1 MVYKKSYRGQRT
13 GSTIRKLHTYLQSTN
28 EGFVDYKLKDSFF
41 QHEPEKLQK
50 IFDRKDQ
57 FFSDGRKMPSLLL
70 YKEVDPELNHVPLNF
85 EHRRGNQVVYSLNK
99 YKRWTLP
106 SVVQEN
112 IESLSEEDFRV
123 VLHERRSVIE
133 KKCRSSFNIFIGQC
147 NWNDCVKYVDSKTPV
162 SCARPGRS
170 AASYFCDLRRKC
182 MEGGNTGKKPLSR
195 KRIRH
200 NMHSRGVQRKS
211 ELQSKRPK
219 VDNHS
224 NYNRYMLLD
233 GADNN
238 DMAEFRYEICVPG
251 KKTSRFKPNR
261 DLREDRLCDRVQRY
275 FRIIKKSKSLLK
287 QKGMV
292 NGHRQNWH
300 TDNWYLRKGY
310 EDESTQG
317 TSVGSCCSLNRK
329 LSVEFETCQKNLL
342 VCTCSWA
349 KCVHCGAQNEEEE
362 EERMEKR
369 ATMSVDILDCLKKA
383 RYNKRSVKTKEKKRK
398 LTEKDGEFNKKSHI
412 VYLNDPSVEKTTT
425 IIKEEEDSDN
435 SNSAPISESTAEDVQ
450 MPNFVKCFLR
460 RSEIEDIL
468 RQTPGI
474 SSTSS
479 YPMVYLFPLNK
490 SVKYDE
496 NENVSNLEWG
506 HNTMNGDV
514 PALEIQETFGS
525 TFSPPEQDIAEYR
538 LRIVGNQ
545 QVYNTEKANDKLAQ
559 LLTPQEEYLMIQSA
573 SAVFQSAQDAVHQ
586 HSTDKSILTKDP
598 HKLCQM
604 KSAFDWLPRLTYSVT
619 TIQLASLKNVTS
631 TSFFREVQI
640 EYPTQNMSG
649 IKHEDECGV
658 CFSSLGDS
666 GKDSTEGVV
675 ILPCRHSFCRACLL
689 QYLVQNIRTG
699 ARRIS
704 CMQYKCSSVIDPVTV
719 RSLVPDRLFS
729 QWVYR
734 QQEQAVMSTGNWKWC
749 PSSTC
754 DHILSVV
761 SNKFGAKIPR
771 AHLRIMEVGCVCGT
785 EFCLDC
791 NEAPHWPASCQ
802 QIKAYTKAL
811 DIQNDLSKEKDYMRS
826 FKVNVKPCP
835 LCKEKVDKNGGC
847 NAMMCRCGHH
857 FCWLCLKPNP
867 YSQHSCKA
875 VPLQEI
881 DIVSVKVLKF
891 HVKFLELAYSYRVQ
905 CYPLIKWKEALSRN
919 PQVSA
924 RTFEKK
930 VFGVKQDKWMSIV
943 SLKSSQLKHLSF
955 VVETLNLL
963 EKVCISISS
972 TSRKSHAG
980 REFRSLTNTV
990 DFIISRL
997 LELLQVPPNTQTD
1010 NQMNRL
1016 QNILSKKI
1024 KMMVLLS
1031 VYLQRIHS
1039 KKDTTKTPPT
1049 VRYQTVYN

>member
-1 MVYKKSYRGQRT
+1 MVYKKPYRGQRS
-13 GSTIRKLHTYLQSTN
+13 GRTIRKLHMYLQSTN
-28 EGFVDYKLKDSFF
+28 EGFVDYKLMDHLNQS
-41 QHEPEKLQK
+41 EPEKLQK
-50 IFDRKDQ
+50 IYDRKDQ
-57 FFSDGRKMPSLLL
+57 FFSDGRKMPPLLL
-70 YKEVDPELNHVPLNF
+70 DKEVDAEINNIRLIL
-85 EHRRGNQVVYSLNK
+85 EHRLGRHVLYSLNK

-112 IESLSEEDFRV
+112 IESLSDEHFRV
-123 VLHERRSVIE
+123 VLNERRSVIE
-133 KKCRSSFNIFIGQC
+133 KQSKFGYSIFNGHYL
-147 NWNDCVKYVDSKTPV
+147 WNDCVKYVDSKTPV

-182 MEGGNTGKKPLSR
+182 MEEGNTGKNPLSR

-211 ELQSKRPK
+211 ELLNKRPK
-219 VDNHS
+219 VDNKS
-224 NYNRYMLLD
+224 EYNKYMLLD
-233 GADNN
+233 GADNK
-238 DMAEFRYEICVPG
+238 DMAEFRYEICAPG
-251 KKTSRFKPNR
+251 KQTSRCKPTR
-261 DLREDRLCDRVQRY
+261 DLREDRLHDRVDRSY
-275 FRIIKKSKSLLK
+275 LIKKKSKSLFK
-287 QKGMV
+287 QKGHV
-292 NGHRQNWH
+292 NGIRQNWH
-300 TDNWYLRKGY
+300 KWYLRKGY
-310 EDESTQG
+310 KDESTQDTG
-317 TSVGSCCSLNRK
+317 VGCSSNRK
-329 LSVEFETCQKNLL
+329 LLVEFEAHQKNPS
-342 VCTCSWA
+342 VRICCEA
-349 KCVHCGAQNEEEE
+349 ECVYCGDQNEEEDV
-362 EERMEKR
+362 ERMGKVT
-369 ATMSVDILDCLKKA
+369 TMSVDILDCLKKT
-383 RYNKRSVKTKEKKRK
+383 RDYKRTVKAKREKRK
-398 LTEKDGEFNKKSHI
+398 LTEKDWEFLNKKSHI
-412 VYLNDPSVEKTTT
+412 VYLNDPSVEKT
-425 IIKEEEDSDN
+425 KEEDDSNN
-435 SNSAPISESTAEDVQ
+435 SNSAPLFESIAEDVQ
-450 MPNFVKCFLR
+450 LPNFVKCFLR
-460 RSEIEDIL
+460 RSEIEDIF

-479 YPMVYLFPLNK
+479 YPVVYLFPLKK

-545 QVYNTEKANDKLAQ
+545 QLYNTEKANEKLQ
-559 LLTPQEEYLMIQSA
+559 LLTPQEEYLMILSA
-573 SAVFQSAQDAVHQ
+573 SAVFQSAKDAVQQ

-598 HKLCQM
+598 YKLCQM
-604 KSAFDWLPRLTYSVT
+604 KSAFDWLPRLTYNVT
-619 TIQLASLKNVTS
+619 TIQLASLKSVTS

-640 EYPTQNMSG
+640 EYPTQDMNG

-658 CFSSLGDS
+658 CFSLLVDS
-666 GKDSTEGVV
+666 GKDSTGGVV
-675 ILPCRHSFCRACLL
+675 ILPCWHLFCRACLL

-699 ARRIS
+699 GRRIS
-704 CMQYKCSSVIDPVTV
+704 CMQYKCSSEIDPVTV

-761 SNKFGAKIPR
+761 PNQFGVKLPR

-791 NEAPHWPASCQ
+791 NEPPHWPASCQ

-811 DIQNDLSKEKDYMRS
+811 DIQNDLSKDKDYMRS

-847 NAMMCRCGHH
+847 NAMTCRCGHH

-867 YSQHSCKA
+867 YSQHTCKT

-891 HVKFLELAYSYRVQ
+891 HVKFLELAYSYRVR
-905 CYPLIKWKEALSRN
+905 CFPLIKWKESLSRKL
-919 PQVSA
+919 QVLA
-924 RTFEKK
+924 ITLEKNI
-930 VFGVKQDKWMSIV
+930 FGINQDKWMSRV
-943 SLKSSQLKHLSF
+943 SLTSSQLKHLSF

-980 REFRSLTNTV
+980 REFKSLSNTV

-997 LELLQVPPNTQTD
+997 LELLQVPPNSRTD
-1010 NQMNRL
+1010 DQMNRL

-1031 VYLQRIHS
+1031 VYLQRSHS
-1039 KKDTTKTPPT
+1039 KKETAKTPPT